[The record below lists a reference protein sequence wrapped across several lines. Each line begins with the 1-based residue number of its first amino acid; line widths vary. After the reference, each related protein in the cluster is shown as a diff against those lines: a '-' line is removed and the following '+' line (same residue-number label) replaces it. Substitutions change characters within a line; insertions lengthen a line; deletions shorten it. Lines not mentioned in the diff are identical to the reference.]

1 MSSSTFIDLRVNNA
15 EQFKNSLTGT
25 PNTKLF
31 LVFGKV
37 DSWANDSSPDLS
49 NTSIDTVYQIWD
61 NMIGGKRILGGDVSH
76 VIPRHNWTSNT
87 IYTAYDDKSTN
98 LYDSNTI
105 FYVMNSTY
113 SVYKCIANNYSRP
126 STIEPT
132 SRNPQIISTTGDG
145 YSWKYMYTVNDSEKL
160 RFVTDSFIPVK
171 TLTGDDG
178 SLQWQVQNT
187 TISGAISNILVTN
200 SGNNYTNVSNI
211 TITITGDGKSA
222 TAIPTVNTSTNTISN
237 IIVTD
242 SGKDYTYADV
252 TITDTGIGSGA
263 TARAIISPLNGHGSD
278 PVYELG
284 GKNILI
290 DAKIKYTEDGVLPV
304 GNDYRQISILKDPY
318 YFNTSVPAANL
329 AFVQALTLLCDGV
342 GDFLPDEIVYQGTS
356 ITQST
361 FSGRVVAWDSA
372 TSKLLIINTKGTP
385 TISQSVVGS
394 TSFTT
399 RVVTNYNNG
408 TMKKFSGKLLYVDNI
423 KPITRAIDQIEDF
436 QILLKF

>member
-49 NTSIDTVYQIWD
+49 NTSMDTVYQIWD

-132 SRNPQIISTTGDG
+132 SLNPQIISTTGDG

-187 TISGAISNILVTN
+187 TISGAISSILVTN

-252 TITDTGIGSGA
+252 SITDTGIGSGA

-394 TSFTT
+394 TSFTP